1 MYHFPH
7 LIHVFFFC
15 RYEKG
20 LLTAVLN
27 FVNEKVKLVYKINTR
42 LAFQT
47 SKTTIYNKQA
57 TNFRIKVHIQISII
71 VSLEEL

>member
-1 MYHFPH
+1 M
-7 LIHVFFFC
+7 
-15 RYEKG
+15 
-20 LLTAVLN
+20 LN

-71 VSLEEL
+71 VSLEELWKIYDLLYSILKQVKQNS